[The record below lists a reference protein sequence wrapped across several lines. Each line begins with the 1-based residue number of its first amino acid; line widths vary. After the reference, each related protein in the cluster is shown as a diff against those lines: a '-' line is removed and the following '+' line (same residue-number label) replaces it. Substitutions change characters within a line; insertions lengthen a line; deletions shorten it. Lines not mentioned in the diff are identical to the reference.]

1 MGIDLNYFEKRVRS
15 LEQALNRLQSDLEDA
30 HGIANRIVS
39 EYQLWR
45 ENERPTKE
53 LMYARLQ
60 ELIERGR
67 PRCVYAKTL
76 ILEYGVSRTKAY
88 QLVHEYLAKH
98 RVPGETEHE
107 MSVGEPAF
115 PHVQ

>member
-15 LEQALNRLQSDLEDA
+15 LEQALNRLQTDLEDA

-45 ENERPTKE
+45 ESERPTKE
-53 LMYARLQ
+53 LMYGRLQ
-60 ELIERGR
+60 ELIDRGR

-98 RVPGETEHE
+98 QVMR
-107 MSVGEPAF
+107 EPALEESLCEPAY